1 MLSEIIGKLTALY
14 LICAFYMM
22 IESINHKKMKKAV
35 IWGILFILPIA
46 AVIALIFLA
55 GYK

>member
-1 MLSEIIGKLTALY
+1 MLSEIISKLTALY
-14 LICAFYMM
+14 LICTLYMM
-22 IESINHKKMKKAV
+22 IESISHKKKKKAV

-46 AVIALIFLA
+46 AVIVLIFLT